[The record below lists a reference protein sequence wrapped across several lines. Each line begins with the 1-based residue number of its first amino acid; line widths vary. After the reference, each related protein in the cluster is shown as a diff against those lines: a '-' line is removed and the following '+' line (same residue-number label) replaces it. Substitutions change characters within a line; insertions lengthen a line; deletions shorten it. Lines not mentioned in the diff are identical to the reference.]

1 MWRRFY
7 YSLSFFFSMES
18 YKCLCRGFV
27 ASLCF
32 FATIL
37 IPSSYYN
44 IHTLYFSTSKSS
56 VVTSSINNEL
66 CLSFNDCNVL
76 ATGFENGKEL
86 LESTK

>member
-7 YSLSFFFSMES
+7 YSLSFFLWNLTNVCAAVSLLLFVFYY
-18 YKCLCRGFV
+18 YKI
-27 ASLCF
+27 
-32 FATIL
+32 IL
-37 IPSSYYN
+37 PSSYYN

-76 ATGFENGKEL
+76 TTGFANGKEL

>member
-7 YSLSFFFSMES
+7 YSLSYFF
-18 YKCLCRGFV
+18 LWNLTNVCRGFV
-27 ASLCF
+27 ASLC

-76 ATGFENGKEL
+76 TTGFANGKEL